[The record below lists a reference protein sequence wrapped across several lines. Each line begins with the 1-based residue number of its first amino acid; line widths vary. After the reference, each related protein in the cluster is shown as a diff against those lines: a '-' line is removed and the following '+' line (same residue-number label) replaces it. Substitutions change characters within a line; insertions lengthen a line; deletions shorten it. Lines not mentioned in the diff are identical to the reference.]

1 MYTYN
6 CKGDTLTHSAT
17 VHRNIVD
24 IGFCIFFCLSVYI
37 FVENSLMSLCVA
49 VDNLDERNF
58 VDFFF
63 AFVYIFFFMCTSI
76 SYTNIGR
83 LFV

>member
-6 CKGDTLTHSAT
+6 CKGDTLTHSAR

-58 VDFFF
+58 VDFFLSLC
-63 AFVYIFFFMCTSI
+63 IFFPCVQIFPTQI
-76 SYTNIGR
+76 
-83 LFV
+83 

>member
-37 FVENSLMSLCVA
+37 FVENSLISLCVA

-58 VDFFF
+58 VDFFLRLC
-63 AFVYIFFFMCTSI
+63 IFFPCASI
-76 SYTNIGR
+76 SYTNIGP

>member
-6 CKGDTLTHSAT
+6 CKGDTLTHSAR

-49 VDNLDERNF
+49 VDNLDELNF
-58 VDFFF
+58 VDFFLRLC
-63 AFVYIFFFMCTSI
+63 IFFPCASI
-76 SYTNIGR
+76 SYTNIGP